1 MIRNT
6 TPSHGRLIVSLT
18 TIPSRIAHVPPVI
31 QALLANQTTK
41 PDLVVVHVPQEYRD
55 AALGD
60 VHMLPVFFRTC
71 GDARIHV
78 NRKCENLGPATKLAG
93 MADVELHADD
103 LIVYLDDDQHL
114 HPDLLRRHVQ
124 AQQLFERHV
133 FCTRGSMLDLHAPD
147 RCAVFSPPMLRV
159 DVPEG
164 YGTVSV
170 HARDV
175 DFAQLKAELAAARS
189 VPALYF
195 SDDLLLGNLFWQ
207 SGLTVRL
214 LPVVLPSRGE
224 FKHAVDRMALAT
236 GRNGS
241 MCDTKPR
248 MLQALRALQQRAKCC
263 FPGLGVG
270 RRGGHR
276 LAGIS
281 GVLASMHDFT
291 GASGPTERKTDVAV
305 VLFAFNRPDYLARVL
320 GSLRVDCDVHIFV
333 DGIVNPCSGCQRSP
347 TAPVTQTVRL
357 ARDTP
362 GAHVFQ
368 GASNYGVGLMQFF
381 AAHRIFCELKYP
393 AAIFLEDDLV
403 LGRSYI
409 PSVLALLPT
418 LANTP
423 CLSAVQAGYRQLEPN
438 PNSIRLLDARQEHVH
453 YWGWAT
459 THAKFAAIYDT
470 YSQAVLAL
478 FSKVD
483 YVLRNDTPVDPLG
496 RWFRKHGLEPDH
508 RSQDWIRDACFRLAG
523 MTHKLVCACRR
534 AAPIGERG
542 LHCNPRMFRAMGLDS
557 STKDIDLPPVVNVG
571 RFSLGLDV
579 PIWIADANVPARL
592 RDCLVCTVRA
602 PAADHIV
609 VTTDGASTRAPPID
623 RRAIIVCL
631 PSTSDDRRRTF
642 LAGRQ
647 AATTHLVADGNTA
660 RRMRTLG
667 FPIQVLDADLGLS
680 LESAVRLLHFP
691 SAASV
696 VAVSG
701 TGRARQVTSRRV
713 RPVRY

>member
-1 MIRNT
+1 MIRGS
-6 TPSHGRLIVSLT
+6 TPRLIVSLT
-18 TIPSRIAHVPPVI
+18 TIPSRIAHVPRVI
-31 QALLANQTTK
+31 QTLLANQTTK
-41 PDLVVVHVPQEYRD
+41 PDLVVVHVPQEYCD

-60 VHMLPVFFRTC
+60 VRTLPVFFRTC
-71 GDARIHV
+71 GDARISV
-78 NRKCENLGPATKLAG
+78 NRKCENVGPATKLAG
-93 MADVELHADD
+93 MSDVDLHADD
-103 LIVYLDDDQHL
+103 LIVYIDDDQDL

-124 AQQLFERHV
+124 AQQLYERHV

-147 RCAVFSPPMLRV
+147 RCAVSFPPMLRV

-164 YGTVSV
+164 YGSVSV
-170 HARDV
+170 HARDI

-214 LPVVLPSRGE
+214 LPVMLPSRGE
-224 FKHAVDRMALAT
+224 FKHSADCMALGT
-236 GRNGS
+236 GRSGS
-241 MCDTKPR
+241 MSGTKPR
-248 MLQALRALQQRAKCC
+248 MLQALRALQRQAKCC
-263 FPGLGVG
+263 LPGLGVG
-270 RRGGHR
+270 RRDSHR
-276 LAGIS
+276 LAGVP

-291 GASGPTERKTDVAV
+291 GAPGPAVRKADIAV

-320 GSLRVDCDVHIFV
+320 GSLRADRCDVHIFV
-333 DGIVNPCSGCQRSP
+333 DGIVNPYSGCQRSP
-347 TAPVTQTVRL
+347 VSPVAHTVRL
-357 ARDTP
+357 ARDVP

-381 AAHRIFCELKYP
+381 AAHRVFCELKYP

-403 LGRSYI
+403 LGQSYI

-423 CLSAVQAGYRQLEPN
+423 CLSAVQAGYRQLDAN

-459 THAKFAAIYDT
+459 TRAKFAAIYDT
-470 YSQAVLAL
+470 YSRAVLAL

-483 YVLRNDTPVDPLG
+483 YVMRNDTPADPLG
-496 RWFRKHGLEPDH
+496 RWFRERGLEPDH
-508 RSQDWIRDACFRLAG
+508 RSQDWVRDACFRLAG
-523 MTHKLVCACRR
+523 MTHKLVCARRR

-557 STKDIDLPPVVNVG
+557 STRDIDQPPVFAAGHFV
-571 RFSLGLDV
+571 LGLAV

-592 RDCLVCTVRA
+592 RDCLAHTVRM

-609 VTTDGASTRAPPID
+609 VTTDGAFAPPINH
-623 RRAIIVCL
+623 RAVVVCL
-631 PSTSDDRRRTF
+631 PGTSDERRRAF

-647 AATTHLVADGNTA
+647 AANTHLVADGSTA
-660 RRMRTLG
+660 RRIRASALALR

-680 LESAVRLLHFP
+680 LEAAVRLFYFP
-691 SAASV
+691 ARPVTVEATTRHV
-696 VAVSG
+696 V
-701 TGRARQVTSRRV
+701 TRRV
-713 RPVRY
+713 RPARY